1 MKLEHRGPM
10 DLCTTATYLCPLGY
24 VTLNMQFSLSELQTG
39 LPIYTVGGNYCC
51 HML

>member
-1 MKLEHRGPM
+1 M
-10 DLCTTATYLCPLGY
+10 LCTTATCLCPLGY
-24 VTLNMQFSLSELQTG
+24 VTLTMQFSLSELQFG